1 MKLLEVKDV
10 TKNYPGTEI
19 LSHIELSLAPGESLA
34 ILGRSGSGKTT
45 LLNLLAGLDTPDS
58 GEIYFDQ
65 KPIHTLKESELA
77 QLRGTHMGF
86 VFQSYRLL
94 EALTALENVCLP
106 LELLEK
112 DHAIQ
117 TASDLL
123 AKLGLESKIN
133 QFPHRLSGGEQ
144 QRVAIA
150 RAIVHQP
157 KLIIADEPTGNLDH
171 RTGREVSDL
180 LIESCKKFNIALLVA
195 THDTELANKVEK
207 RVELFDGVLKSV

>member
-19 LSHIELSLAPGESLA
+19 LSHINLSLDAGESLA

-45 LLNLLAGLDTPDS
+45 LLNLLAGLDTPDT

-65 KPIHTLKESELA
+65 QPVHSLQESELA
-77 QLRGTHMGF
+77 QLRGKHMGF

-106 LELLEK
+106 LELLGR

-123 AKLGLESKIN
+123 TKLGLESKIN

-150 RAIVHQP
+150 RAIVHQS

-171 RTGREVSDL
+171 RTGRELS
-180 LIESCKKFNIALLVA
+180 
-195 THDTELANKVEK
+195 
-207 RVELFDGVLKSV
+207 